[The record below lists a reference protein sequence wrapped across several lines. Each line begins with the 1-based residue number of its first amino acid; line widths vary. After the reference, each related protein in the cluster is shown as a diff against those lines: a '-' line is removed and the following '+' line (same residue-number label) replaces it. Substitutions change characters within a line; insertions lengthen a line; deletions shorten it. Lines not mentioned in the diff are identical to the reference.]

1 MTMLIEVLKSVFRVS
16 DTMLKF
22 LVHTRWYRGA
32 VLACLAVVVSL
43 TNQKRQMIIM
53 QIRLVKRPLSAGKRV
68 HEITVGAKPTFK

>member
-32 VLACLAVVVSL
+32 VLAYLAVVFSL
-43 TNQKRQMIIM
+43 TNQKR
-53 QIRLVKRPLSAGKRV
+53 RR
-68 HEITVGAKPTFK
+68 